1 VAEPDGFD
9 AFVVARSPALL
20 RFGWLLTGNRATAED
35 LVQAALMRTWARWG
49 RLDSVEG
56 AEPYVRRVM
65 VTQYATWWRRRW
77 RAEVPTETLPDRA
90 DAPPDLDL
98 RESVRTA
105 LGSLPR
111 RQRAV
116 VVLRYVEDL
125 SVAETARILGCT
137 AGTVKS
143 QTAKA
148 LGTLRRGGLLA
159 PYGSEEVPR

>member
-35 LVQAALMRTWARWG
+35 LVQAALMRTWVRWG
-49 RLDSVEG
+49 RLESIAG

-65 VTQYATWWRRRW
+65 VNLHANWWRRRW
-77 RAEVPTETLPDRA
+77 RGEVPTDALPDRA
-90 DAPPDLDL
+90 DAGPDLEL

-105 LGSLPR
+105 LASLPR

-116 VVLRYVEDL
+116 IVLRYVEDL
-125 SVAETARILGCT
+125 SVTETAAILGCT
-137 AGTVKS
+137 SGTVKS

-159 PYGSEEVPR
+159 PYGSEGVSR

>member
-9 AFVVARSPALL
+9 AFVLARSPALL

-49 RLDSVEG
+49 RLESAEG

-77 RAEVPTETLPDRA
+77 RAEVPTAAPPDQVDPA
-90 DAPPDLDL
+90 PDLDL
-98 RESVRTA
+98 RESVRAA
-105 LGSLPR
+105 LASLPR

-125 SVAETARILGCT
+125 SVAETAALLGCT

-143 QTAKA
+143 QAAKA

-159 PYGSEEVPR
+159 PYGSEGVSR

>member
-9 AFVVARSPALL
+9 AFVLARSPALL
-20 RFGWLLTGNRATAED
+20 RFAWLLTGNRATAED

-49 RLDSVEG
+49 RLESIDS

-77 RAEVPTETLPDRA
+77 RAEVPTDVLPERVHE
-90 DAPPDLDL
+90 APDIEL
-98 RESVRTA
+98 RESVRVA
-105 LGSLPR
+105 LASLPR

-125 SVAETARILGCT
+125 SIAETAAVLGCT

-143 QTAKA
+143 QAAKA
-148 LGTLRRGGLLA
+148 LGTLRRGGLLT
-159 PYGSEEVPR
+159 PYGSQGVSR